1 MSMTS
6 TLPAAPL
13 SVVRLTDL
21 TIRAFSAI
29 PHSLIALIARLSIA
43 SVFWA
48 SARTKVAEGTWFTL
62 SDNAVYLFREE
73 YKLPL
78 VPPDIA
84 AHLALF
90 NEHVMAVLLAIG
102 LASRFAALVLLGMT
116 LVIQVF
122 VYPDAYSVHGPWAV
136 CLLYIM
142 ARGPGAL
149 SLDRLARA
157 RFPLFDRGRR

>member
-1 MSMTS
+1 MTMTS
-6 TLPAAPL
+6 TMPPPPF
-13 SVVRLTDL
+13 SVARLADL
-21 TIRAFSAI
+21 TIHAFSMI

-48 SARTKVAEGTWFTL
+48 SARTKVAEGTWLTL

-78 VPPDIA
+78 IPPEIA

-90 NEHVMAVLLAIG
+90 NEHVMAALLFIG

-116 LVIQVF
+116 LVIQIF
-122 VYPDAYSVHGPWAV
+122 VYPEAYSVHGPWAV

-142 ARGPGAL
+142 AKGPGL
-149 SLDRLARA
+149 ISLDRLAA
-157 RFPLFDRGRR
+157 CVLPRGRA

>member
-1 MSMTS
+1 MTLTS
-6 TLPAAPL
+6 SITAMPSASPARYVEAA
-13 SVVRLTDL
+13 
-21 TIRAFSAI
+21 IRGFGMI
-29 PHSLIALIARLSIA
+29 PHALIALVARFSIA

-48 SARTKVAEGTWFTL
+48 SARTKVAEGAWFTL

-73 YKLPL
+73 YRLPL
-78 VPPDIA
+78 IPPELG

-90 NEHVMAVLLAIG
+90 NEHMMPVLLVLG

-136 CLLYIM
+136 CLLYVM
-142 ARGPGAL
+142 ARGPGWL
-149 SLDRLARA
+149 SLDHLVARRFGARA
-157 RFPLFDRGRR
+157 A

>member
-1 MSMTS
+1 MTMTS
-6 TLPAAPL
+6 TLPPAPL
-13 SVVRLTDL
+13 PVAKLADL
-21 TIRAFSAI
+21 TLRAFGMI
-29 PHSLIALIARLSIA
+29 PHSLIALTARLSIA

-78 VPPDIA
+78 IPPEIA

-90 NEHVMAVLLAIG
+90 NEHVMAALLVIG

-116 LVIQVF
+116 LVIQIF

-142 ARGPGAL
+142 ARGAGVV
-149 SLDRLARA
+149 SLDNLLKRRLLAQGA
-157 RFPLFDRGRR
+157 E

>member
-1 MSMTS
+1 MPSPP
-6 TLPAAPL
+6 LPVAKLA
-13 SVVRLTDL
+13 DF
-21 TIRAFSAI
+21 TIRAFSMI

-73 YKLPL
+73 YRLPL
-78 VPPDIA
+78 IPPEIA

-90 NEHVMAVLLAIG
+90 NEHVMAALLFVG

-116 LVIQVF
+116 LVIQIF
-122 VYPDAYSVHGPWAV
+122 VYPEAYSVHGPWAV

-142 ARGPGAL
+142 AKGPGFI
-149 SLDRLARA
+149 SLDRLAA
-157 RFPLFDRGRR
+157 SVLPRGCA